1 MYTCISQ
8 GGEVMN
14 KATKIAI
21 TIIAAIIVIGGCI
34 YSGRVEYNDAV
45 LSSMSADKYDYIH
58 SCLGGSATQDDVVK
72 EYIANQKYY
81 DSKFN

>member
-1 MYTCISQ
+1 
-8 GGEVMN
+8 MN

-34 YSGRVEYNDAV
+34 YSGQVEYNDAV

-58 SCLGGSATQDDVVK
+58 SCLGDSATQNDVVK
-72 EYIANQKYY
+72 EYISNQKYY